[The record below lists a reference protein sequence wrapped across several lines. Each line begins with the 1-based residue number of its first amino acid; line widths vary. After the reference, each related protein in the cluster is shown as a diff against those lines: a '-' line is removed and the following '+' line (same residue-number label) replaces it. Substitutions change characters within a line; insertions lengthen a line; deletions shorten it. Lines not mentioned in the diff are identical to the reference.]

1 MKIAKEKETVSP
13 LAEHHQATAR
23 EKISY
28 SIYFLGQ
35 GLVYTIVS
43 QCLMY
48 YYTDSVLMAPAVVS
62 IILAIGKVWDAV
74 NDTLFGLIVDAVKFK
89 SGHKFFTLASPLHH
103 FDPIE
108 HDRAVLPQ
116 CWHEPN
122 DQIVLAV
129 VTYLLW
135 DTCYTLCDA
144 PIFALPTAMTSS
156 VKERSGFMTVGTV
169 GGSLAAALATV
180 FLVPYAENNGYLKAA
195 IIVAVVSFLAMS
207 LISLFGKERYKVKEE
222 VLEKPASL
230 RDTWEYLI
238 HNKYLLYFYAY
249 RMISG
254 SIAVSMLIYVAKY
267 CLGDVKYMSMV
278 VAISVIPICILFL
291 FSGKIFKR
299 FDKIVVYRFCMIAT
313 ILMNAITL
321 FVGYQN
327 RTLAIACLVVI
338 AVLAILPSI
347 LMGAIPQDCVEYG
360 TYKTETR
367 KEGITFA
374 LQTFANKLTAA
385 VATIITR
392 RCAHPL
398 WGMMW
403 LRKKL
408 LRRRTR

>member
-1 MKIAKEKETVSP
+1 M
-13 LAEHHQATAR
+13 
-23 EKISY
+23 
-28 SIYFLGQ
+28 
-35 GLVYTIVS
+35 
-43 QCLMY
+43 
-48 YYTDSVLMAPAVVS
+48 
-62 IILAIGKVWDAV
+62 
-74 NDTLFGLIVDAVKFK
+74 
-89 SGHKFFTLASPLHH
+89 
-103 FDPIE
+103 
-108 HDRAVLPQ
+108 
-116 CWHEPN
+116 
-122 DQIVLAV
+122 LAV

-156 VKERSGFMTVGTV
+156 VKERSSFMTVGTV

-360 TYKTETR
+360 TYKNR
-367 KEGITFA
+367 NPQKRHHVCPPDIRQQADGGCCDDYH
-374 LQTFANKLTAA
+374 
-385 VATIITR
+385 R
-392 RCAHPL
+392 RCAHL
-398 WGMMW
+398 CGV
-403 LRKKL
+403 
-408 LRRRTR
+408 

>member
-89 SGHKFFTLASPLHH
+89 SGHKFLPWLRLSTILIPLSTIALFCLNAGMSPT
-103 FDPIE
+103 IK
-108 HDRAVLPQ
+108 
-116 CWHEPN
+116 
-122 DQIVLAV
+122 IVLAV

-156 VKERSGFMTVGTV
+156 VKERSSFMTVGTV

-207 LISLFGKERYKVKEE
+207 LISLFGK
-222 VLEKPASL
+222 
-230 RDTWEYLI
+230 
-238 HNKYLLYFYAY
+238 
-249 RMISG
+249 
-254 SIAVSMLIYVAKY
+254 
-267 CLGDVKYMSMV
+267 
-278 VAISVIPICILFL
+278 
-291 FSGKIFKR
+291 
-299 FDKIVVYRFCMIAT
+299 
-313 ILMNAITL
+313 
-321 FVGYQN
+321 
-327 RTLAIACLVVI
+327 
-338 AVLAILPSI
+338 
-347 LMGAIPQDCVEYG
+347 
-360 TYKTETR
+360 
-367 KEGITFA
+367 
-374 LQTFANKLTAA
+374 
-385 VATIITR
+385 
-392 RCAHPL
+392 
-398 WGMMW
+398 
-403 LRKKL
+403 
-408 LRRRTR
+408 

>member
-1 MKIAKEKETVSP
+1 MKIAKEKNSIAPSRTSSGNGEGKKFRIVS
-13 LAEHHQATAR
+13 
-23 EKISY
+23 I
-28 SIYFLGQ
+28 LGQ

-89 SGHKFFTLASPLHH
+89 SGHKFLPWLRLSTILIPLSTIALFCLNAGMSPT
-103 FDPIE
+103 IK
-108 HDRAVLPQ
+108 
-116 CWHEPN
+116 
-122 DQIVLAV
+122 IVLAV

-338 AVLAILPSI
+338 AVLAIRPRFNGCDPARLRGI
-347 LMGAIPQDCVEYG
+347 RHLQNRNPQRGHHVCPPDIRQQADGGCCDDYH
-360 TYKTETR
+360 
-367 KEGITFA
+367 
-374 LQTFANKLTAA
+374 
-385 VATIITR
+385 R
-392 RCAHPL
+392 RCAHL
-398 WGMMW
+398 CGV
-403 LRKKL
+403 
-408 LRRRTR
+408 

>member
-89 SGHKFFTLASPLHH
+89 SGHKFLPWLRLSTILIPLSTIALFCLNAGMSPT
-103 FDPIE
+103 IK
-108 HDRAVLPQ
+108 
-116 CWHEPN
+116 
-122 DQIVLAV
+122 IVLAV

-156 VKERSGFMTVGTV
+156 VKERSSFMTVGTV

-254 SIAVSMLIYVAKY
+254 SIAVSMLIYV
-267 CLGDVKYMSMV
+267 CLLYTS
-278 VAISVIPICILFL
+278 
-291 FSGKIFKR
+291 
-299 FDKIVVYRFCMIAT
+299 
-313 ILMNAITL
+313 
-321 FVGYQN
+321 
-327 RTLAIACLVVI
+327 
-338 AVLAILPSI
+338 PS
-347 LMGAIPQDCVEYG
+347 PRDS
-360 TYKTETR
+360 
-367 KEGITFA
+367 
-374 LQTFANKLTAA
+374 
-385 VATIITR
+385 
-392 RCAHPL
+392 
-398 WGMMW
+398 
-403 LRKKL
+403 
-408 LRRRTR
+408 